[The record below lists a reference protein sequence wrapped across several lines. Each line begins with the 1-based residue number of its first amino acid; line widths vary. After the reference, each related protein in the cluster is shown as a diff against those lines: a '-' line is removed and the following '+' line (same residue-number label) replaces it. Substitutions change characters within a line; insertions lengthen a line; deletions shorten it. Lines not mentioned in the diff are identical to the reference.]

1 MERFVE
7 VAPGI
12 SLWVESRGPETAP
25 AVLLIMGANASG
37 LAWPDEL
44 MDVLARKYRVI
55 RYDHRDTGASTWA
68 FDTKPYALTQLAE
81 DALAVLDALGIARA
95 HVVGLSVGGYLTQ
108 WLLVEHP
115 ERLLSATVIGAAA
128 LEGTPALADGTAQA
142 PIDPEL
148 LEFWSHMFEPR
159 DLEAEIEWRVENWRR
174 LHGRVIPFDPE
185 EFRALERRIIAHAGR
200 HENPGAH
207 ARADYSALARG
218 AELVHVTVPTLVIAT
233 PEDPTCPASSSRHLA
248 ENIPHAT
255 LVTIEGM
262 GHSIP
267 RAVVPR
273 LSEALLNHFEALE
286 GGAGARPSGQ
296 PMP

>member
-7 VAPGI
+7 VAPGV
-12 SLWVESRGPETAP
+12 SLWVESRGPEDAP
-25 AVLLIMGANASG
+25 TVLLIMGANASG

-44 MDVLARKYRVI
+44 VDLLARKYRVI

-68 FDTKPYALTQLAE
+68 FDTAPYPLTRLAE
-81 DALAVLDALGIARA
+81 DALAVLDAFGIGRA
-95 HVVGLSVGGYLTQ
+95 HMVGLSLGSFLIQ

-115 ERLLSATVIGAAA
+115 ERLLSATLIGAAA

-159 DLEAEIEWRVENWRR
+159 DLEAELEWRVENWRR
-174 LHGRVIPFDPE
+174 LNGRVIPFDAE

-200 HENPGAH
+200 HDNPGAH

-233 PEDPTCPASSSRHLA
+233 PEDPTNPASNSRHLA
-248 ENIPHAT
+248 ENLPRST
-255 LVTIEGM
+255 LVTIDGM
-262 GHSIP
+262 GHAIP

-273 LSEALLNHFEALE
+273 LSAAILNHLEAFP
-286 GGAGARPSGQ
+286 AGA
-296 PMP
+296 

>member
-7 VAPGI
+7 VAEGV
-12 SLWVESRGPETAP
+12 SLWVESRGPEDAT

-44 MDVLARKYRVI
+44 VERLARHHRVI

-68 FDTKPYALTQLAE
+68 FDSKPYPLTRLAE

-95 HVVGLSVGGYLTQ
+95 HVVGLSVGGYLVQ
-108 WLLVEHP
+108 WLMVEHP
-115 ERLLSATVIGAAA
+115 ARLLSATVIGAAA
-128 LEGTPALADGTAQA
+128 LDGTPALADGTAQA

-159 DLEAEIEWRVENWRR
+159 DREAEIEWRVENWRR
-174 LHGRVIPFDPE
+174 LNGKVIPFDAE

-200 HENPGAH
+200 HDNPGAH

-218 AELVHVTVPTLVIAT
+218 AELVHATVPTLVIAT
-233 PEDPTCPASSSRHLA
+233 PEDPTNPAANSRHLA
-248 ENIPHAT
+248 ANLPRSI
-255 LVTIEGM
+255 LVTLEGM
-262 GHSIP
+262 GHAIP

-273 LSEALLNHFEALE
+273 LAAALLNHLEAVD
-286 GGAGARPSGQ
+286 GPAGPAHAPR
-296 PMP
+296 

>member
-7 VAPGI
+7 VAAGV
-12 SLWVESRGPETAP
+12 SLWVESRGPEDAP
-25 AVLLIMGANASG
+25 AILLIMGANASG

-44 MDVLARKYRVI
+44 LEVLARKYRVI

-68 FDTKPYALTQLAE
+68 FDAKPYPLTRLAE
-81 DALAVLDALGIARA
+81 DALAILDAFGIDRA
-95 HVVGLSVGGYLTQ
+95 HVVGLSLGGFLIQ

-115 ERLLSATVIGAAA
+115 DRLLSATVIGAAA
-128 LEGTPALADGTAQA
+128 LEGTPPLADGTART

-159 DLEAEIEWRVENWRR
+159 DREAEIEWRIENWRR
-174 LHGRVIPFDPE
+174 LHGKVIPFDAE
-185 EFRALERRIIAHAGR
+185 EFRSLERRIIAHAGR
-200 HENPGAH
+200 HDNPGAH

-218 AELVHVTVPTLVIAT
+218 AEFTHVTVPTLVIAT
-233 PEDPTCPASSSRHLA
+233 PEDPTNPATNSRHLA
-248 ENIPHAT
+248 ENLPRST
-255 LVTIEGM
+255 LVTIDGM

-273 LSEALLNHFEALE
+273 LSAAILGHLEAVEREAE
-286 GGAGARPSGQ
+286 KKG
-296 PMP
+296 